1 MNDTLALFPLSI
13 ACDSEGRLTLA
24 GHALRDLAHTWGT
37 PLYLYDGATVR
48 QQVETLRAALAAA
61 YPAASEITYA
71 AKAYFA
77 LGMARRLAA
86 LDLGVDVVSLGELRL
101 AQRAGFPAGKI
112 HLHGNNKSAAELTA
126 ALAVGI
132 QAVVVDS
139 LDELAFLETLAA
151 AQGRRA
157 RLWLR
162 ITPGVAV
169 ETHAY
174 RQTGHEHTKFG
185 LPLADGQAAE
195 ALRRARRSPHL
206 ELVGLHTHLGSQLS
220 DPAPYREAIHRL
232 YTLARAA
239 DFCPAEFSPGGGWY
253 VRYTP
258 ADPLVPVTAWVEAV
272 TAAVQAEC
280 RAAGWPLPRL
290 VLEPGRWL
298 VAQAGLALYTV
309 GACKQSADG
318 TRWAAVDGGLADN
331 PRPALYGARYAA
343 LVDGKVHEPPAGT
356 LNLVGKFCESGDFL
370 LPEARL
376 PALQRGDLVA
386 LPVAGAYQ
394 LSMASNYNLAGRPA
408 ALWVETEGA
417 ALLQP
422 REEPLAGWWGEPE
435 T

>member
-1 MNDTLALFPLSI
+1 MLADHRLS
-13 ACDSEGRLTLA
+13 ELA
-24 GHALRDLAHTWGT
+24 RAWGT

-48 QQVETLRAALAAA
+48 RQVETLRAALAAA

-77 LGMARRLAA
+77 LGMAQRLAA
-86 LDLGVDVVSLGELRL
+86 LGLGVDGVSLGELGI

-112 HLHGNNKSAAELTA
+112 HLHGNNKSAAELTV
-126 ALAVGI
+126 ALALGV
-132 QAVVVDS
+132 QAIVVDS
-139 LDELAFLETLAA
+139 LDELAFLETVAA

-157 RLWLR
+157 RIWLR
-162 ITPGVAV
+162 VTPGVPV

-174 RQTGHEHTKFG
+174 RQTGHGHTKFG

-220 DPAPYREAIHRL
+220 DPAPYREAIRRL
-232 YTLARAA
+232 YTLARAE

-258 ADPLVPVTAWVEAV
+258 DDPAVPVAAWIETV
-272 TAAVQAEC
+272 AATVQEEC
-280 RAAGWPLPRL
+280 RLAGWPLPRL
-290 VLEPGRWL
+290 SVEPGRWL

-331 PRPALYGARYAA
+331 PRPALYGARYSA
-343 LVDGKVHEPPAGT
+343 LVDGKAHEPPAGPV
-356 LNLVGKFCESGDFL
+356 NLVGKFCESGDFL
-370 LPEARL
+370 IPEARL
-376 PALQRGDLVA
+376 PELQRGDLVA

-408 ALWVETEGA
+408 ALWVETERVE
-417 ALLQP
+417 LLQP
-422 REEPLAGWWGEPE
+422 REDPATVGWWLGKD
-435 T
+435 